1 MLLNGWSLELPQ
13 GIEKHK
19 VEGRNIYDESPKGTK
34 KTRKRRWRRRKNDV
48 LIDLIVDHLQEGIAT
63 IGKAIK

>member
-13 GIEKHK
+13 GIEKPK

-34 KTRKRRWRRRKNDV
+34 KTRKRRWRRRKNDI
-48 LIDLIVDHLQEGIAT
+48 LKDLIVDHLQEGIAT